1 MDFELTEGQKRAME
15 MAEKLMKARPPMP
28 AVLTGFAGTGKTTML
43 SAVASAYGPP
53 KILAPTG
60 KASLRVGQA
69 TGLDSSTI
77 HRWLYQP
84 MENQKTGEIEFRRK
98 DSNMIEAPANKLV
111 VVDEA
116 SMVGRKLWE
125 DLWDMCQIMGLK
137 VLMVGDTFQLSPVE
151 PNRDENEKPF
161 APLTDIQT
169 EYRAH
174 LDEVTRQALDNP
186 IFRASMILREQPRGL
201 YDALKL
207 LNRVFGKGFDD
218 KCMQVYQEG
227 GFILVHK
234 NDTRH
239 RINKMI
245 RERLGYGEDLREG
258 EPLLVLRNNYDLDRF
273 NGEII
278 KYEGWQRY
286 DATPK
291 AVKDAWRKVS
301 FMLTFG
307 IAKVDGQEAL
317 LCPEQVHGTA
327 ATMTES
333 VIARN
338 SRQYFGDW
346 YADEQ
351 RPYSDE
357 EGNYVGPPHL
367 HANFGYALT
376 THKAQGSE
384 CEKGLVLIESS
395 TRPNTY
401 EGRRWLYTAITR
413 FKQQCFFTME
423 T

>member
-1 MDFELTEGQKRAME
+1 MDFELTEGQKQAMGMFE
-15 MAEKLMKARPPMP
+15 RVMKTPPPLPTVM
-28 AVLTGFAGTGKTTML
+28 TGFAGTGKTTL
-43 SAVASAYGPP
+43 LGAIASAFGPP

-98 DSNMIEAPANKLV
+98 DSNMIEVPSNKLV

-125 DLWDMCQIMGLK
+125 DLWDMCQLMGLR
-137 VLMVGDTFQLSPVE
+137 VLLVGDTFQLSPVE
-151 PNRDENEKPF
+151 PSRGEDEKPF
-161 APLTDIQT
+161 APLSDIDT
-169 EYRAH
+169 KFRAH

-186 IFRASMILREQPRGL
+186 IFRASMLLREQPRV
-201 YDALKL
+201 DRALAL
-207 LNRVFGKGFDD
+207 LKRVFSKNFDD
-218 KCMQVYQEG
+218 KCMQIYQEG
-227 GFILVHK
+227 GAILVHK

-245 RERLGYGEDLREG
+245 RDRLGYGEDLREG

-273 NGEII
+273 NGEVI
-278 KYEGWQRY
+278 KYEGWQKY

-291 AVKDAWRKVS
+291 AVRDNWRNIAL
-301 FMLTFG
+301 MLTFG

-333 VIARN
+333 VIAKN

-346 YADEQ
+346 YADEM
-351 RPYSDE
+351 RPYSDD

-367 HANFGYALT
+367 HANFGYSLT
-376 THKAQGSE
+376 THKSQGSE
-384 CEKGLVLIESS
+384 WDQGLVLIENS

-413 FKQQCFFTME
+413 FKQHCFFTME
-423 T
+423 A